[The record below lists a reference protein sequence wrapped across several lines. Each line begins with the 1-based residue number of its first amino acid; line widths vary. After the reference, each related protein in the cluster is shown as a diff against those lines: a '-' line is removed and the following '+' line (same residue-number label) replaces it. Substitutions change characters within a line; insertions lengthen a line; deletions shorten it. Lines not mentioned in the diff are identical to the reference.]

1 MPTAIVPF
9 RGAEGKSRMAGLQP
23 AARAALASAMLA
35 DVLEACRPAG
45 AVYVVTPAPR
55 PDLQATVV
63 RDGGRGQGAAVAAA
77 LRAAVAGGG
86 SPPYLVRNADLPCV
100 TPDDVRALA
109 AGPPAGGLALVAAA
123 DGTTN
128 ALALAA
134 PDLFAPVYGP
144 GSAERF
150 ARLAPSRL
158 LVLPNLVD
166 DVDTVDDLRRLRDR
180 LGAHTRRALAELLV
194 GAAA

>member
-63 RDGGRGQGAAVAAA
+63 RDGGRGQGA
-77 LRAAVAGGG
+77 GGG
-86 SPPYLVRNADLPCV
+86 SPPYLVLNADLPCV

-158 LVLPNLVD
+158 LALPNLVD